1 MTENELLEKLYE
13 GALTAEEHQTL
24 DARMAQSPEFAA
36 EVQDFLAVVQLLHTE
51 KKEDR
56 VDAAFLETTREKVAA
71 LIATAGAA
79 GIAGGGAVSQSG
91 GTSILTAKF
100 VQWAVV
106 ALGTLGVGGA
116 VVWNLMDSPSTTTTV
131 QQSPVVQP
139 LSSLPPESPVVQEQP
154 AVADSRTQ
162 EPLVTEQQAG
172 RDLLQPNRHSGIA
185 ASKPAGQRN
194 ESDHSLR
201 ATDNA
206 SAEDPDA
213 VPPNGVIANANDEE
227 QKTYEMELDHYNQRL
242 RQLKA
247 LKDTQG
253 QAKVLND
260 IANTERLMQK
270 YETAIFH
277 ADQSVQLWKQLGE
290 VDGIVASY
298 RTLGTVYRE
307 AGNTSKA
314 ETVLS
319 TGLGLAQADNLKEQ
333 RGLILGELSKVY
345 EAQGNKRLAYEK
357 MNAAVVLLRQT
368 DSSMLRVWEEEL
380 KRLEL
385 SMK

>member
-56 VDAAFLETTREKVAA
+56 VDTAFLETTREKVAA
-71 LIATAGAA
+71 LIATAGATA
-79 GIAGGGAVSQSG
+79 IAGSGAVTQSG

-106 ALGTLGVGGA
+106 ALGTLGVGTA
-116 VVWNLMDSPSTTTTV
+116 VVWNLMDSPSTPTV
-131 QQSPVVQP
+131 QQLPVVQP
-139 LSSLPPESPVVQEQP
+139 LSSLPPESLVVQGQP
-154 AVADSRTQ
+154 SVADNRTQ
-162 EPLVTEQQAG
+162 ESLVADQQAG
-172 RDLLQPNRHSGIA
+172 RKLLQPDQHSGIA
-185 ASKPAGQRN
+185 ANRPAGQRSQ
-194 ESDHSLR
+194 SDRLLG
-201 ATDNA
+201 ATEKP
-206 SAEDPDA
+206 STEDTDA
-213 VPPNGVIANANDEE
+213 IVPSGAIANANEGD

-290 VDGIVASY
+290 VDGIIASY
-298 RTLGTVYRE
+298 RTLGMVYRE
-307 AGNTSKA
+307 AGNANKA

-319 TGLGLAQADNLKEQ
+319 TGLGLAQTDNLKEQ

-357 MNAAVVLLRQT
+357 MNAAVILLRQT
-368 DSSMLRVWEEEL
+368 DSEMLRVWEEEL

>member
-79 GIAGGGAVSQSG
+79 GIAGSGAVSQSG

-116 VVWNLMDSPSTTTTV
+116 VVWNLMDSPSTPTV
-131 QQSPVVQP
+131 QQLPVVQP
-139 LSSLPPESPVVQEQP
+139 LSSLPPESPMVQEQP

-162 EPLVTEQQAG
+162 EPPVAEQQAG
-172 RDLLQPNRHSGIA
+172 RELLQPNQHSGIA
-185 ASKPAGQRN
+185 DSKPAGYRS
-194 ESDHSLR
+194 ESDRSLR
-201 ATDNA
+201 ATDNP
-206 SAEDPDA
+206 SADDPDA
-213 VPPNGVIANANDEE
+213 VPPNGVIANASDEE

-290 VDGIVASY
+290 VDGIVVSY
-298 RTLGTVYRE
+298 RTLGSVYRE

-314 ETVLS
+314 EAVLS

-368 DSSMLRVWEEEL
+368 DSAMLRVWEEEL

>member
-24 DARMAQSPEFAA
+24 DVRMAQSPEFAA

-139 LSSLPPESPVVQEQP
+139 LSSLPPESLVVQEQP
-154 AVADSRTQ
+154 SASDSRTQ
-162 EPLVTEQQAG
+162 EPPIAEQQAG
-172 RDLLQPNRHSGIA
+172 RDLLQPDQHSGIA
-185 ASKPAGQRN
+185 ASEPVGQRN
-194 ESDHSLR
+194 ESDGPLR
-201 ATDNA
+201 ATENT
-206 SAEDPDA
+206 SEDSDA
-213 VPPNGVIANANDEE
+213 VPPNGVIANASEEE

-307 AGNTSKA
+307 AGNTNKA
-314 ETVLS
+314 ETVLA
-319 TGLGLAQADNLKEQ
+319 TGLALAQADNLKEQ

-345 EAQGNKRLAYEK
+345 EARGNKRLAYEK

-368 DSSMLRVWEEEL
+368 DSAMLRVWEEEL